1 MRNEVMAAASEVS
14 YGTWKLPDSPYQIR
28 YALDALREIEFHVSE
43 GFRRIP
49 YGGIE
54 HGGLL
59 FGRQRG
65 RSNSN

>member
-1 MRNEVMAAASEVS
+1 MRNEVMAAASDVS

-28 YALDALREIEFHVSE
+28 YALPAFREIEFHVSE

-59 FGRQRG
+59 FGQARR
-65 RSNSN
+65 RSDSN